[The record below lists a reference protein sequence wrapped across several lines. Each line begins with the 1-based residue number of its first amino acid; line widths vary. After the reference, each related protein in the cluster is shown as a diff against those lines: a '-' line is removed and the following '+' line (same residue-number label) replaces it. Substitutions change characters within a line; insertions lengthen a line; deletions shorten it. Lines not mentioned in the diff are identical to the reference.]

1 MNGIRTNAAAVM
13 LGISPNTLRSWE
25 RRYGFPKPL
34 RSAGGHRQYSLTQV
48 EALRL
53 TLAET
58 HNVSSAISLARERG
72 EGPSTPARLGGA
84 FSAFDED
91 AANRLLEESLGL
103 RSVERTIEEVLLEAV
118 TAQVEPGVNTA
129 EYEFGWR
136 HAVGWLSAQRR
147 LAPSATR
154 REGVL
159 IFDAS
164 APCDLDAVHAQALE
178 VVLRRAGLRTL
189 SLTPAIEPTRLGRA
203 LRALD
208 PAAVILTGQRV
219 SLDSIGRL
227 VYAVRSIVREVV
239 VFDYRGA
246 VPDTGASTVFRLG
259 ESPVAARDALLL
271 RLAPAPAQAGVRPI
285 AVADAPSARAGA

>member
-1 MNGIRTNAAAVM
+1 M

-25 RRYGFPKPL
+25 RRYGFPKPQ
-34 RSAGGHRQYSLTQV
+34 RSAGGHRQYSLTEI

-72 EGPSTPARLGGA
+72 EGPSTPSRLART
-84 FSAFDED
+84 FTSFDED

-103 RSVERTIEEVLLEAV
+103 RSVERTIEEVLLDAV
-118 TAQVEPGVNTA
+118 TALFEPGTSTTA
-129 EYEFGWR
+129 EYEFAWR

-147 LAPSATR
+147 LAPPATR
-154 REGVL
+154 RDGIMV
-159 IFDAS
+159 FDAS
-164 APCDLDAVHAQALE
+164 APSDLDAIHAQALE
-178 VVLRRAGLRTL
+178 VVLRRSGLRTL
-189 SLTPAIEPTRLGRA
+189 ALTPSIELTRLGRA
-203 LRALD
+203 LRALN
-208 PAAVILTGQRV
+208 PSAVILTGRRV
-219 SLDSIGRL
+219 SLDSIGRV

-259 ESPVAARDALLL
+259 DTPVAARDALLF
-271 RLAPAPAQAGVRPI
+271 RLDQGPALGAPRPVPAMAPRTT
-285 AVADAPSARAGA
+285 ARAGA